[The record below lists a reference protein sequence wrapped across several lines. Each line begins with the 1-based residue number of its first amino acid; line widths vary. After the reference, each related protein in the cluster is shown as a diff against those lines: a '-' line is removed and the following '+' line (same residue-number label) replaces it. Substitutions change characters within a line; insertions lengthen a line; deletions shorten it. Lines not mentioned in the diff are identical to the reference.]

1 MCIRDRNYIKSAYH
15 KLSLI
20 ALLEDNIEEK
30 KYYERM
36 VLNNGE
42 RLIDEDRQAEYDV
55 KNNTL
60 VNTNLLK
67 SRLLFDGG
75 YYQEA
80 LDLLCPSVEKLARSL
95 YTYADWGVGY
105 NTAIVHVRKRFFKV
119 IPESTS
125 SEVVAQIEAEL
136 ENEVEYILISH
147 NEKRG
152 INEVIN
158 TTTESCYST
167 FDKNI

>member
-1 MCIRDRNYIKSAYH
+1 MFPNRIKTENNLKMKIQKFNGRYSLTNYTNSAP
-15 KLSLI
+15 
-20 ALLEDNIEEK
+20 
-30 KYYERM
+30 
-36 VLNNGE
+36 VLPWG
-42 RLIDEDRQAEYDV
+42 LG
-55 KNNTL
+55 
-60 VNTNLLK
+60 
-67 SRLLFDGG
+67 LLFIICLLVSAPAKANPNNLNTSPST

-119 IPESTS
+119 IPETTS